1 MGLDNPLHVALLVV
15 LLLLVFGAKRLPE
28 MGRSIGTGMREFKD
42 SVTGTTPTLT
52 QSTQQMPA
60 QPLAQP
66 VAQPATPPVTPPAQ
80 AQPIGGQAPAQPV
93 AAPVEPAPAQPAPAP
108 VEPAHQG

>member
-1 MGLDNPLHVALLVV
+1 MGLDNPLHIALLVV

-42 SVTGTTPTLT
+42 SVTGATPTLT
-52 QSTQQMPA
+52 QSTEH
-60 QPLAQP
+60 QPQAPVQPPVAQP
-66 VAQPATPPVTPPAQ
+66 VAQP
-80 AQPIGGQAPAQPV
+80 V
-93 AAPVEPAPAQPAPAP
+93 AAPAEPAPAP

>member
-15 LLLLVFGAKRLPE
+15 LLLLVFGARRLPE
-28 MGRSIGTGMREFKD
+28 IGRSLGSGMREFKD
-42 SVTGTTPTLT
+42 SVTGATPSLT
-52 QSTQQMPA
+52 QTTQQQPAPPVAAPVAQPVA

-66 VAQPATPPVTPPAQ
+66 VVPPV

-93 AAPVEPAPAQPAPAP
+93 AAPAEPAPAP
-108 VEPAHQG
+108 VESAHQG